1 MSDLFLPVFYATLA
15 SGVAI
20 RVAEELINE
29 YRRRKEEKQLAYV
42 LDILE
47 SAEEYDDD

>member
-1 MSDLFLPVFYATLA
+1 MSDLFLPVFYGTLA

-20 RVAEELINE
+20 RLAEALIEE
-29 YRRRKEEKQLAYV
+29 YNRKREEKRLAYI

-47 SAEEYDDD
+47 ADEDYEDD